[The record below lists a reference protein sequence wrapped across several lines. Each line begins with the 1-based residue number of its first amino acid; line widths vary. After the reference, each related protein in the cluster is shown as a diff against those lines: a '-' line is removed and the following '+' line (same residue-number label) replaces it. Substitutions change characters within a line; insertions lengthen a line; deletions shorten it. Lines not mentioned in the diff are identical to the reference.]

1 MSQDSNT
8 PTLHSPNII
17 LVGFMASGKSS
28 TGRYV
33 AGKLGREF
41 IDMDT
46 EIERREGRSIPD
58 IFAKEGEAHFR
69 ALERALVQELAARE
83 NLVLAPGG
91 GIVINPDNIRDFAAC
106 GLVINLRVSPEVVLA
121 RVGQDPH
128 RPLLQGADP
137 LQRIRDLMAKRKDL
151 YGAIPHQLDT
161 DGLTPEAVGDRV
173 LELFG
178 KWGTGVVG

>member
-1 MSQDSNT
+1 MNDSR
-8 PTLHSPNII
+8 NIV

-41 IDMDT
+41 VDMDV

-58 IFAKEGEAHFR
+58 IFSKEGETHFR
-69 ALERALVQELAARE
+69 KLERSLTQELAARE
-83 NLVLAPGG
+83 NLVIAPGG
-91 GIVINPDNIRDFAAC
+91 GIVVNPENVRDFAAR

-151 YGAIPHQLDT
+151 YEAVPHQMNT
-161 DGLTPEAVGDRV
+161 DGLTPEAVGELV
-173 LELFG
+173 LELFAG
-178 KWGTGVVG
+178 GG